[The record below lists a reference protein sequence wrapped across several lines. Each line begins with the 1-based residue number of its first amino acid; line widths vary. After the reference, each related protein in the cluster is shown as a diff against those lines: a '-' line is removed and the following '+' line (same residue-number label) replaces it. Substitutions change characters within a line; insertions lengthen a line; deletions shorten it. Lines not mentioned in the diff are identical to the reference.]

1 MIDQIRVLMITSEW
15 PTPEYPH
22 YVPFLVRQ
30 VEFLRRAGV
39 SVDVFSFRGAKK
51 PINYLRAWKRLRRQ
65 IKNRDYDLLHAQFG
79 QSALLPWPKR
89 LPLVVTFHGC
99 DIQGV
104 KGPDGHPTL
113 AGRFLQRMCQLIAIR
128 ADAVIA
134 VSERLRRFVPAARP
148 VSVLPLGLDFD
159 LVPVMSREEA
169 RRQLDLPLTE
179 RLVLFVGNPEETV
192 KRYGLARRAVEILN
206 EKLSATLIVGWR
218 RSNREILLLMTACDV
233 LVLTSIQE
241 GSPTV
246 VQEALACNLPVVSL
260 DVGDV
265 RQRLEG
271 IAGCE
276 VCGDEQAQ
284 TIATSLERVLRIRER
299 INGREAIADLD
310 ERLLTQK
317 LIRIYKSVLSRNA
330 YRETVGPDHM
340 VQPG

>member
-1 MIDQIRVLMITSEW
+1 MIRVGVVAAGMALRIGLREVLNGL
-15 PTPEYPH
+15 PEVTVVAEAAHPD
-22 YVPFLVRQ
+22 
-30 VEFLRRAGV
+30 E
-39 SVDVFSFRGAKK
+39 
-51 PINYLRAWKRLRRQ
+51 
-65 IKNRDYDLLHAQFG
+65 
-79 QSALLPWPKR
+79 LPR
-89 LPLVVTFHGC
+89 H
-99 DIQGV
+99 
-104 KGPDGHPTL
+104 
-113 AGRFLQRMCQLIAIR
+113 
-128 ADAVIA
+128 
-134 VSERLRRFVPAARP
+134 
-148 VSVLPLGLDFD
+148 
-159 LVPVMSREEA
+159 
-169 RRQLDLPLTE
+169 
-179 RLVLFVGNPEETV
+179 ET
-192 KRYGLARRAVEILN
+192 
-206 EKLSATLIVGWR
+206 
-218 RSNREILLLMTACDV
+218 DV

-246 VQEALACNLPVVSL
+246 VKEALACNLPVVSL